1 MQIEAEKRLT
11 DAISGDRPDRVP
23 TSPLFFYFAGRQAG
37 FTTSEILNNPQ
48 SYRNAMDYCWE
59 HFGPWDAYYPLNAM
73 NRTMMYISMMM
84 KTAYP
89 GDELPEDESV
99 QFIEEEL
106 MVPED
111 YDLMLEPLL
120 PLDIKK
126 MRKAFR
132 RVLGD
137 WLRRRRDEISEEG
150 IAGAIAAARE
160 KLPGFFKTAY
170 GNRRDPLK
178 EMRGHVAFAKKMIEL
193 FNDPSLDTGL
203 TCRYMQ
209 FMLRMAA
216 RARGET
222 SKLDNIFD
230 IFFAAYE
237 QLDFSR
243 DDFAAWRDRGVTTLF
258 GMGLEA
264 PFDSF
269 SMSRSM
275 IPFTTD
281 DLYNCPD
288 KVKQC
293 ADNAVD
299 FIIVMAEFGRVLTG
313 NPRFIYACH
322 RTSNDFVSPTH
333 FKELAFPAMLEATE
347 RLAER
352 GITLVFHCDGNWD
365 HNLEIIKGL
374 PEGKC
379 IFQFDGRTDMFLARK
394 LLGDGH
400 CIFGDVPAMMLAHG
414 GADEVAAYCKRL
426 INEVG
431 APGRFILGAGCEIPP
446 DAEAENVKAMLRAPF
461 EV

>member
-1 MQIEAEKRLT
+1 MQIEAEKRLVQ
-11 DAISGDRPDRVP
+11 AISGEKPDRVP

-37 FTTSEILNNPQ
+37 FTTAEILTNPR
-48 SYRNAMDYCWE
+48 SYRDAMDYCWE
-59 HFGPWDAYYPLNAM
+59 HFGPWDAYYPLNAI
-73 NRTMMYISMMM
+73 NRTMMHISMMM

-99 QFIEEEL
+99 QFLEEEL

-132 RVLGD
+132 RALGD
-137 WLRRRRDEISEEG
+137 WLRRRREEMSEKG

-160 KLPGFFKTAY
+160 KLPDFFKTAY
-170 GNRRDPLK
+170 GNPRDQLR
-178 EMRGHVAFAKKMIEL
+178 EIRGHIEFTKKLTEL

-203 TCRYMQ
+203 AYRYMQ
-209 FMLRMAA
+209 FMLRLAA

-222 SKLDNIFD
+222 SKLDNILD

-243 DDFAAWRDRGVTTLF
+243 DDFAAWRERGVATLY
-258 GMGLEA
+258 GMGMEG

-281 DLYNCPD
+281 DLFVRPE

-299 FIIVMAEFGRVLTG
+299 FIIVMAELGRALTG
-313 NPRFIYACH
+313 IPRFIHACH
-322 RTSNDFVSPTH
+322 RTSNDFISPTH
-333 FKELAFPAMLEATE
+333 FRELAFPAMLEVTE

-352 GITLVFHCDGNWD
+352 GIALVFHCDGKWD
-365 HNLEIIKGL
+365 HNLEILAGL
-374 PEGKC
+374 PEGSC
-379 IFQFDGRTDMFLARK
+379 VFQFDGRTDIFLARK
-394 LLGDGH
+394 VLGDGH
-400 CIFGDVPAMMLAHG
+400 CIFGDVPAMMLARG
-414 GADEVAAYCKRL
+414 SEAEVAAYCKRL

-431 APGRFILGAGCEIPP
+431 APGRFILGAGCEVPP
-446 DAEAENVKAMLRAPF
+446 DAKPENVKAMLRAPF
-461 EV
+461 EE